1 MSNGLDRSF
10 SDKTQGDVRSPNE
23 VHYQAIVESQAEM
36 ICRFRPDGTILF
48 VNSAYARARGTT
60 AEALATANLWE
71 FVNEADRP
79 SVRIQLAQLSP
90 TTPEIRIE
98 NRFETAY
105 GVRWT
110 LWTNR
115 GLAFDADGN
124 AIEVQS
130 TGIDITERKLAEE
143 QLRASQ
149 ERQRIATE
157 AAGLGVF
164 EWNAPNDYAVWENE
178 RIYEIFGHQQ
188 ADAPFDRRQFF
199 DRYLHPEDIAE
210 FNQAIDTAIQE
221 KSALHYVGRIRRK
234 SDKEV
239 RWISIDGNFAFT
251 GNGDPLRLV
260 GVVADIT
267 DQKHAE
273 EALRHINETLEDR
286 IAERTVQVRALAA
299 QLTVAQ
305 QEERRR
311 IAQILHDDLQQHIFG
326 AQFQLQAL
334 RNALHAGDSE
344 QLFNRIDDIDQ
355 TLKTSIGVTRR
366 LSMDL
371 SPPILSASGL
381 TEIINW
387 LAAQMQQQHGLTVHV
402 RAVNEVRL
410 PDQDLR
416 ILLLQVVR
424 ELLFNVV
431 KHAKV
436 SEVFVTLVR
445 VEDWIRVEVRDHGN
459 GFSADE
465 TGNKSVGSHGL
476 WQTTQRLELIGGR
489 VQIESKLGHGTTVTV
504 DCPLRHETA

>member
-1 MSNGLDRSF
+1 MSNGLDRSLIDEAEGM
-10 SDKTQGDVRSPNE
+10 SLSARE
-23 VHYQAIVESQAEM
+23 AHYQAIVESQAEM
-36 ICRFRPDGTILF
+36 ICRFLPDGTILF

-60 AEALATANLWE
+60 AEALSQANLWE
-71 FVNEADRP
+71 FVNEDDRP
-79 SVRIQLAQLSP
+79 SVRKQLAQLCS

-98 NRFETAY
+98 NRFETAD

-115 GLAFDADGN
+115 GLEFDDDGN
-124 AIEVQS
+124 ALVIQS

-178 RIYEIFGHQQ
+178 RMYEIFGHQQ
-188 ADAPFDRRQFF
+188 ADAPFDRRLFF
-199 DRYLHPEDIAE
+199 ERYLHPEEITTFQRATDIA
-210 FNQAIDTAIQE
+210 IQQR
-221 KSALHYVGRIRRK
+221 SALHYVGRIRRK
-234 SDKEV
+234 SDNEV
-239 RWISIDGNFAFT
+239 RWISVDGNFAF
-251 GNGDPLRLV
+251 NGDGEPLRLV

-267 DQKHAE
+267 AQKRAE

-286 IAERTVQVRALAA
+286 IAERTAQVRALAT
-299 QLTVAQ
+299 QLTEAQ
-305 QEERRR
+305 HEERRR

-334 RNALHAGDSE
+334 RNALSTDDSE

-387 LAAQMQQQHGLTVHV
+387 LATQMQQQHGLTVHV

-410 PDQDLR
+410 PDQALR

-445 VEDWIRVEVRDHGN
+445 VEDWIRIEVRDQGN

-465 TGNKSVGSHGL
+465 TGNESVGSHGL
-476 WQTTQRLELIGGR
+476 WQTKQRLELIGGR
-489 VQIESKLGHGTTVTV
+489 MQIESKPGHGTTVTV